1 MIPQSYNVQRIL
13 AGHLAPA
20 VQITEHP
27 LSDEGV
33 LMLAP
38 LLDCEDEIIREG
50 IRSLLAIRQDEATAA
65 VEEATSQGWTSF
77 QGSTQTLKNHL
88 DSLDPFWTQLKSN
101 PAAREQR
108 YKEFKAY
115 AFQWY

>member
-1 MIPQSYNVQRIL
+1 MYESEGKWLETKLIMEES
-13 AGHLAPA
+13 
-20 VQITEHP
+20 E
-27 LSDEGV
+27 DEGV

-38 LLDCEDEIIREG
+38 LLDCEDAVIREG
-50 IRSLLAIRQDEATAA
+50 IRGLLAIRQNSATAS
-65 VEEATSQGWTSF
+65 VEEATNQGWTDF

-88 DSLDPFWTQLKSN
+88 DSLESHWGSLKTN
-101 PAAREQR
+101 AAARNQK